1 MATIILKGS
10 DRKLEC
16 TLSQCDKI
24 NKLKES
30 GADRKLPLNIS
41 GVVVELGDIK
51 YAIPDGEK
59 DKEKVS
65 EERKEENEKYY
76 NDASDDYKNY
86 IEKRCSMP
94 IQEKAKDIRLFET
107 LFFGTTGKKLN
118 ETQIEYIQKI
128 QLDYFSSNKKHPYA
142 NFDFSKLLK
151 DVPDSRDSFN
161 MEYHIGS
168 SALRIV
174 ARLIEESFST
184 AKQLNLM

>member
-16 TLSQCDKI
+16 TLSQCEKI

-59 DKEKVS
+59 DKEKIS
-65 EERKEENEKYY
+65 EDRKEENEQYY
-76 NDASDDYKNY
+76 NDASEEYKKY
-86 IEKRCSMP
+86 IEKRCRMSVT
-94 IQEKAKDIRLFET
+94 EKANDVRLFET
-107 LFFGTTGKKLN
+107 LFFGTTGKKL
-118 ETQIEYIQKI
+118 TDVQIEYIKKT
-128 QLDYFSSNKKHPYA
+128 QLEYFTKNKNHPYA

-151 DVPDSRDSFN
+151 DIPDSRGGFN
-161 MEYHIGS
+161 MRYHVGS

-174 ARLIEESFST
+174 TRLLEESFTT
-184 AKQLNLM
+184 AKQLHLI